1 MVKLK
6 ELREALQSNDPLLIE
21 EIYERIYDDYYKLV
35 YYIVI
40 KIVKDTEDCIEIT
53 NDVFL
58 KAFNNISKF
67 DINNNQSSIKSWI
80 VRIAKNEAINFYNKQ
95 KKHNIV
101 LDDEYIEKI
110 DSPDIDKFLL
120 LVESINF
127 FTEVIIFNLGLA
139 DAIAESKSR
148 PLELKPKTLTYGAF
162 LLLVEEFKEILTE
175 EELDIL
181 MFRIY
186 YDLKLREIAEYYNST
201 TSVIY
206 TKYQNALKVLKEH
219 YKKGDFHE

>member
-6 ELREALQSNDPLLIE
+6 ELREALQSNDLLLIE

-120 LVESINF
+120 LVE
-127 FTEVIIFNLGLA
+127 
-139 DAIAESKSR
+139 
-148 PLELKPKTLTYGAF
+148 
-162 LLLVEEFKEILTE
+162 EFKEILTE

-201 TSVIY
+201 TSIIY